1 MTETLPRQPRLPGF
15 PDIPSTICDALDR
28 AAALRPATEALVG
41 NGERI
46 TFEQLRTE
54 SLKVARGLVASGI
67 KRGDHVAICAGNS
80 VEWAILF
87 HGIIRLGA
95 VCVPVNTRLTPSE
108 IHMQIERS
116 DARMLLTVGS
126 LLNIDF
132 VAVLRKVCPVVDTA
146 LPSPELPHLTDVVVL
161 GGDAPA
167 ACRRFADFLDL
178 GDGAELPPPPDPDNV
193 ALIQFT
199 SGSTSFPKAV
209 LLTHANMATDAYFLG
224 MRMGVSEGDRYLSA
238 RPFFHVAGSTLAV
251 VLSAV
256 HAITLVTMHRFTGEE
271 ALRLIREERCTLTS
285 GNDTMYLMML
295 NSPEFEP
302 RSHSLR
308 GGWAAISPAIMR
320 RAVEE
325 FGAEETVTGYG
336 LSEASPN
343 IMASDHADPVADRIA
358 GWMRPHPGLEVRI
371 CDPASGAETARGEKG
386 EIRVRG
392 WCVMKGYYRDEA
404 ATRETMT
411 PDGFLRTGDMGVMRE
426 DGRVTFVGR
435 LKEIIR
441 VGGENVAPADV
452 EDVLIGHPKI
462 RQAQVFALPDPR
474 LIEVPGAYVVPRDGE
489 TVTAEEVFAWA
500 KPRLAGFKLPKYIAV
515 IESFDIIGLTASS
528 KVPKRLLIEHAMRH
542 FGLGEEEKAS

>member
-1 MTETLPRQPRLPGF
+1 MPA
-15 PDIPSTICDALDR
+15 TICEALER
-28 AAALRPATEALVG
+28 AAAMRPETEALVG

-46 TFEQLRTE
+46 SFKRLYEK
-54 SLKVARGLVASGI
+54 SFGVARALAAAGI
-67 KRGDHVAICAGNS
+67 ERGDHVAICAGNS

-87 HGIIRLGA
+87 HGIVRVGA
-95 VCVPVNTRLTPSE
+95 VCVPVNTRLTPDE
-108 IHMQIERS
+108 IRMQLERA
-116 DARMLLTVGS
+116 DARLLITVES
-126 LLNIDF
+126 LLRIDF
-132 VAVLRKVCPVVDTA
+132 VAVLREVCPTVDTV
-146 LPSPELPHLTDVVVL
+146 LPSPELPRLTDVVVI
-161 GGDAPA
+161 GEEAPA
-167 ACRRFADFLDL
+167 ACRTFADFLAA
-178 GDGAELPPPPDPDNV
+178 GERTELPPRPASDDV

-209 LLTHANMATDAYFLG
+209 LLTHANMTTDAYFLG
-224 MRMGVSEGDRYLSA
+224 KRMGVREGDRYLSA

-256 HAITLVTMHRFTGEE
+256 HAVTLVTMYRFTGEE
-271 ALRLIREERCTLTS
+271 ALKLIREEHCTLTS

-295 NSPEFEP
+295 GSPDFQP
-302 RSHSLR
+302 LSYTLR

-320 RAVEE
+320 RTVEE
-325 FGAEETVTGYG
+325 FGAAQTVTGYG

-343 IMASDHADPVADRIA
+343 IMASDHGDPVEDRIG
-358 GWMRPHPGLEVRI
+358 GWMRPHPGLDVRI
-371 CDPASGAETARGEKG
+371 CDPATGAEVARGQKG

-411 PDGFLRTGDMGVMRE
+411 ADGFLKTGDMGVMRE
-426 DGRVTFVGR
+426 DGRVAFVGR

-474 LIEVPGAYVVPRDGE
+474 LIEVPGAYVVPREGE
-489 TVTAEEVFAWA
+489 TVTADEVLAWA
-500 KPRLAGFKLPKYIAV
+500 KPRLAGFKLPKYLAV
-515 IESFDIIGLTASS
+515 IDSFDIVGLTASS
-528 KVPKRLLIEHAMRH
+528 KVPKRLLITHAMRH
-542 FGLGEEEKAS
+542 FGLGEKETTS